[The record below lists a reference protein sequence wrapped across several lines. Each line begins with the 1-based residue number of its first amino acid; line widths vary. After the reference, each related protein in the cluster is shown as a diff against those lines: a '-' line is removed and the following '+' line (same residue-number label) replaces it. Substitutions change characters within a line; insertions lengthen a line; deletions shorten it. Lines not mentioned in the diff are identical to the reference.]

1 MEKDILVFSGEA
13 SDDLAKAVC
22 SEMAQISRERDEIS
36 TRFVECKKRDWFNER
51 TPCVQLGHL
60 RDAAAVVFIQSLMPM
75 DSCFVQLCAMIDAAV
90 RASAQ
95 KIIVVMPY
103 FPGRQ
108 DKKDDPW
115 VDITSAWVLPALE
128 ERGGEKLERFISF
141 DLHSGQIQGYAKRPF
156 DHLTALPVLISYLK
170 RERNIN
176 LKDVT
181 LVSPDA
187 GGVKRV
193 RDLSR
198 MAKTA
203 NIVIIDK
210 ERSAPGESVVRE
222 VIGNPGRI
230 SVIVDDIGD
239 TLGTILEAAKAI
251 KKKNALASV
260 YALLSH
266 AVLGGEKKRE
276 RALDNVRNEAIDHL
290 VVSDTV
296 RVPEVFLE
304 TGKVSVVSV
313 APLLASAL
321 ERILTGGSINEMF
334 LTLTKRLDL

>member
-1 MEKDILVFSGEA
+1 MEKDILIFSGEA

-22 SEMAQISRERDEIS
+22 SEMSRITRDKDDLS
-36 TRFVECKKRDWFNER
+36 TRYVECKKRDWFNER
-51 TPCVQLGHL
+51 APAIQLGHL
-60 RDAAAVVFIQSLMPM
+60 RDAASVIFVQSLMPM

-95 KIIVVMPY
+95 RIIVVMPY

-108 DKKDDPW
+108 DKKDAPW
-115 VDITSAWVLPALE
+115 TDITAAWVLPALE

-156 DHLTALPVLISYLK
+156 DHLTTLPVLISHLK
-170 RERNIN
+170 REHHIN
-176 LKDVT
+176 LSEVT

-198 MAKTA
+198 MCKTA
-203 NIVIIDK
+203 NSVIIDK
-210 ERSAPGESVVRE
+210 ERLTPGENIVRE
-222 VIGNPGRI
+222 VIGNPGPVC
-230 SVIVDDIGD
+230 VIVDDIGD
-239 TLGTILEAAKAI
+239 TLGTIVEAAKAI
-251 KKKNALASV
+251 KKKNDKASV

-276 RALDNVRNEAIDHL
+276 RALDNIRHEAIDHL

-296 RVPEVFLE
+296 RVPDDFLA

-313 APLLASAL
+313 APILASAL
-321 ERILTGGSINEMF
+321 ERILTGGSINEM
-334 LTLTKRLDL
+334 LQSLSKRLDL